1 MNFFLNIHSSW
12 KIYLTNT
19 KNFNELVSTF
29 FLAVFAAYGFRK
41 YLVFVERWDHNLGV
55 FNDPLF
61 LSNPIDFSIPIF
73 IMTYGTMSFFFFYN
87 VNKPSV
93 IINLFQIVIILLFLR
108 VITLYFF
115 RFDSDPNMIILK
127 DPLLNTFMYQL
138 NENTGLYNQHDLFF
152 SGHTANLFLVSIL
165 YTDKRIKYFF
175 LLITFLTAT
184 FLVLQRAHYSIDVLF
199 APLFSLLAVFIHK
212 KIKSYL

>member
-1 MNFFLNIHSSW
+1 MSFFLNIHSSW
-12 KIYLTNT
+12 KIYLTNK

-29 FLAVFAAYGFRK
+29 FLSVCTAYGFRK
-41 YLVFVERWDHNLGV
+41 YLVFVESWDHNLGV

-87 VNKPSV
+87 INKPSV
-93 IINLFQIVIILLFLR
+93 IINLFQLVIILLFLR
-108 VITLYFF
+108 AISLYFF

>member
-1 MNFFLNIHSSW
+1 M
-12 KIYLTNT
+12 
-19 KNFNELVSTF
+19 
-29 FLAVFAAYGFRK
+29 
-41 YLVFVERWDHNLGV
+41 
-55 FNDPLF
+55 
-61 LSNPIDFSIPIF
+61 
-73 IMTYGTMSFFFFYN
+73 
-87 VNKPSV
+87 
-93 IINLFQIVIILLFLR
+93 
-108 VITLYFF
+108 YFF